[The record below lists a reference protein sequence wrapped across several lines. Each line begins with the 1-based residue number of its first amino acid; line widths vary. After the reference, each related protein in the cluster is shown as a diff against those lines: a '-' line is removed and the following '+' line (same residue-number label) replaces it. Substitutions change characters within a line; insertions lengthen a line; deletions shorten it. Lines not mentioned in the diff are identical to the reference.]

1 MNFSVGLWFSR
12 RNAAEV
18 VLECNEC
25 DADDGNEDLA
35 AGKMLLLDADEDDD
49 EGCADVVSVNTEKDS
64 DGDDI
69 VDGILELVL

>member
-35 AGKMLLLDADEDDD
+35 AGKMLLLDANDDD
-49 EGCADVVSVNTEKDS
+49 EGCADVASVNTEKDS

-69 VDGILELVL
+69 VGSILELVL